1 MTTQQ
6 TAIVIDATQ
15 PIGQIAVALPGAIA
29 VFRRLKLDY
38 CCGGQISLQKA
49 AQDKDLSLEP
59 ILAELAALQR
69 QDDTPEFASA
79 GALIDHILERY
90 HDVHRAQLPELIEM
104 AKCVEAVHRGH
115 ANVPA
120 GLAVLLTEMQA
131 ELFDHMKKE
140 ELILFPMLRTG
151 GNPYAANPIG
161 MMRSEHVEH
170 GATLEYLAAKTNDM
184 IAPNDACTTWQAL
197 YAGLRQLREDL
208 INHIHLENNVLFPQ
222 FENNTASTGC
232 GPNGCACSGM

>member
-1 MTTQQ
+1 MLAQQ
-6 TAIVIDATQ
+6 TAMSIDATQ

-29 VFRRLKLDY
+29 VFRRLELDY
-38 CCGGQISLQKA
+38 CCGGQTSLQQA
-49 AQDKDLSLEP
+49 AQEKALALAP

-69 QDDTPEFASA
+69 RDDTPEFASA

-104 AKCVEAVHRGH
+104 AKRVESVHRGH
-115 ANVPA
+115 ANVPV
-120 GLAVLLTEMQA
+120 GLSVLLIQMQG
-131 ELFDHMKKE
+131 ELLDHMKKE

-184 IAPNDACTTWQAL
+184 NAPHDACTTWQAL

-208 INHIHLENNVLFPQ
+208 INHIHLENNILFPQ
-222 FENNTASTGC
+222 FEIDTASTGC